1 MNQTDHLKNSEKNG
15 LGWLYR
21 FLRIFT
27 VIHPGEAGT
36 TWLLSLIFFLL
47 FTGYYLL
54 RPVRE
59 GLILTEWSPNLKSYL
74 GGAIAVLLIFVVKI
88 FSRIASKVPR
98 QKLITWVT
106 LFFISNLVLF
116 YVIHMLGV
124 SQAAIS
130 IIFFVWLGIFNL
142 MVVAQ
147 FWGFSND
154 LYTEEAGKRLFPLIM
169 FGANFGA
176 LVGVL
181 VAGRI
186 LGPLNPY
193 QVMLLASGMLA
204 ICIVLT
210 HVVHHREIKK
220 EKKEGSRTEVP
231 TEVPI
236 KKEVEPLERVGGFS
250 LILKSRYLL
259 YIAFFILVL
268 NFVNTNGEYIL
279 SHVASYTTTR
289 AIETGQAEG
298 LDQSVLIAR
307 FYSNFYIIMNI
318 IAIFIQLFLVSR
330 IFKWFGVRTA
340 VLILPF
346 IVLGGYFAI
355 GVGVSLIAVRWIKS
369 LENATDYSLMNT
381 TKHSLFLI
389 MSREEKYKAKAA
401 VDTFFHRSGDV
412 LSAILVFVCASYFAL
427 DFNHIQNISII
438 AWVNV
443 GIILVFILLGA
454 LIIKEH
460 KKRSSGMTDRRFD
473 RNSRE

>member
-1 MNQTDHLKNSEKNG
+1 MNQTDHLKNSEKSG
-15 LGWLYR
+15 LGWFYR

-36 TWLLSLIFFLL
+36 AWLLSLIFFLL

-116 YVIHMLGV
+116 YVIHRLGV

-220 EKKEGSRTEVP
+220 EKEGSRTAEP
-231 TEVPI
+231 NGEPI
-236 KKEVEPLERVGGFS
+236 KKEAKPLERVGGFS
-250 LILKSRYLL
+250 LIFKSRYLL

-268 NFVNTNGEYIL
+268 NFINTNGEYIL
-279 SHVASYTTTR
+279 SHVASYTTST

-298 LDQSVLIAR
+298 LTQSVLIAR

-340 VLILPF
+340 VLILPC

-355 GVGVSLIAVRWIKS
+355 GAGVSLIVVRWLKG

-389 MSREEKYKAKAA
+389 TSREEKYKAKAA
-401 VDTFFHRSGDV
+401 IDTFFHRSGDV
-412 LSAILVFVCASYFAL
+412 LSALLVFVCAAYFAI
-427 DFNHIQNISII
+427 DFKNIQNISII

-460 KKRSSGMTDRRFD
+460 KRRSSGMTGR
-473 RNSRE
+473 

>member
-1 MNQTDHLKNSEKNG
+1 MIAKRGGTKKSRRSS
-15 LGWLYR
+15 WIYR

-27 VIHPGEAGT
+27 EIHPGEAGT

-59 GLILTEWSPNLKSYL
+59 ALILTEWSPNLKSYL

-98 QKLITWVT
+98 QRLITWVT
-106 LFFISNLVLF
+106 LFFISNLVFF
-116 YVIHMLGV
+116 YVIYGLGV

-130 IIFFVWLGIFNL
+130 IIFYVWLGIFNL

-176 LVGVL
+176 LIGGML
-181 VAGRI
+181 AGRV
-186 LGPLNPY
+186 LGPLNEY
-193 QVMLLASGMLA
+193 QVMLLTAVMLA

-210 HVVHHREIKK
+210 HVVHHREIQKVK
-220 EKKEGSRTEVP
+220 VEGLKTAVP
-231 TEVPI
+231 GEEPI
-236 KKEVEPLERVGGFS
+236 KKEAKPLERAGGFR
-250 LILKSRYLL
+250 LIFKSRYLI

-268 NFVNTNGEYIL
+268 NFINTNGEYIL
-279 SHVASYTTTR
+279 SHVASYTATS

-298 LDQSVLIAR
+298 LTQSVLIGR
-307 FYSNFYIIMNI
+307 FYSNFYNFMNI

-346 IVLGGYFAI
+346 VVLGGYFAI

-389 MSREEKYKAKAA
+389 TSREEKYKAKAA

-412 LSAILVFVCASYFAL
+412 LSAILVFVCAAYFAL
-427 DFNHIQNISII
+427 DFENIQNISII
-438 AWVNV
+438 ARINV
-443 GIILVFILLGA
+443 GVILFFILLGA
-454 LIIKEH
+454 LIIREYR
-460 KKRSSGMTDRRFD
+460 KKSSGQER
-473 RNSRE
+473 

>member
-1 MNQTDHLKNSEKNG
+1 MNKGSS
-15 LGWLYR
+15 WIYR
-21 FLRIFT
+21 FLKIFT

-47 FTGYYLL
+47 FLGYYLL

-59 GLILTEWSPNLKSYL
+59 GLILTEWSPNTKSYL

-106 LFFISNLVLF
+106 LFFMSNLALF
-116 YVIHMLGV
+116 YVINGLGV
-124 SQAAIS
+124 SQAAIA
-130 IIFFVWLGIFNL
+130 IIFYVWLGIFNL

-186 LGPLNPY
+186 LGPLNEY
-193 QVMLLASGMLA
+193 QVMLLASVMLA
-204 ICIVLT
+204 VCIVLT
-210 HVVHHREIKK
+210 HVVHRREIKK
-220 EKKEGSRTEVP
+220 AKVEGLEAAAEGEK
-231 TEVPI
+231 PI
-236 KKEVEPLERVGGFS
+236 GGEEKPLESGGGFR
-250 LILKSRYLL
+250 LIFKSRYLL
-259 YIAFFILVL
+259 YIAFFVLVL
-268 NFVNTNGEYIL
+268 NFINTNGEYIL
-279 SHVASYTTTR
+279 SHVASYTATT
-289 AIETGQAEG
+289 AIETGRAEG
-298 LDQSVLIAR
+298 LTKNLLIGK
-307 FYSNFYIIMNI
+307 FYSNFYVIMNL

-346 IVLGGYFAI
+346 VVLGGYIAI
-355 GVGVSLIAVRWIKS
+355 GAGVSLIIVRWLKS

-389 MSREEKYKAKAA
+389 TSREEKYKAKAA

-412 LSAILVFVCASYFAL
+412 LSAILVFACTTYFAL
-427 DFNHIQNISII
+427 DFKNIQNISII
-438 AWVNV
+438 ARINV

-454 LIIKEH
+454 LIIREHRKRHKEA
-460 KKRSSGMTDRRFD
+460 T
-473 RNSRE
+473 

>member
-1 MNQTDHLKNSEKNG
+1 MSKRSS
-15 LGWLYR
+15 WVYR
-21 FLRIFT
+21 FFRIFT

-59 GLILTEWSPNLKSYL
+59 GLILTEWSPNMKSYL

-116 YVIHMLGV
+116 YIIDGLGV
-124 SQAAIS
+124 SQAAIA
-130 IIFFVWLGIFNL
+130 IIFYVWLGIFNL

-176 LVGVL
+176 LIGGIVSR
-181 VAGRI
+181 RI
-186 LGPLNPY
+186 LGPLNEY
-193 QVMLLASGMLA
+193 QVMMLTAVMLA
-204 ICIVLT
+204 MCIVLT
-210 HVVHHREIKK
+210 HVVHHREIKRAKKKGLEAPPEGERPIGK
-220 EKKEGSRTEVP
+220 EEK
-231 TEVPI
+231 
-236 KKEVEPLERVGGFS
+236 PLETGGGFR
-250 LILKSRYLL
+250 LIFKSRYLL

-268 NFVNTNGEYIL
+268 NFINTNGEYIL
-279 SHVASYTTTR
+279 SHVASYTAST
-289 AIETGQAEG
+289 AIETGQADG
-298 LDQSVLIAR
+298 LTQNVLIGR
-307 FYSNFYIIMNI
+307 FYSNFYIIMNL

-355 GVGVSLIAVRWIKS
+355 GAGVSLIVVRWIKS

-389 MSREEKYKAKAA
+389 TAREEKYKAKAA
-401 VDTFFHRSGDV
+401 IDTFFHRSGDV
-412 LSAILVFVCASYFAL
+412 LSAMLVFACAAYFAI
-427 DFNHIQNISII
+427 DFENIQNISIVARI
-438 AWVNV
+438 NV

-460 KKRSSGMTDRRFD
+460 KKRSS
-473 RNSRE
+473 NHEQ